1 MPKEIFRLTTAGSV
15 DDGKSTLLARL
26 LLDSGNLYEDQL
38 PQGSR
43 RVNLAD
49 LLDGLESERQQGITI
64 DVAHRFFDTARRR
77 YHLADSPGH
86 EQYTRNLATACA
98 GSDAVLLVLTA
109 TEGVKHQT
117 LIHLEVALRLGIRR
131 FIFAI
136 NKMDLVRFSKTAY
149 ERTSQQV
156 LNQIETL
163 GNRAEG
169 LDIQFIPV
177 SGLGGQNVVHSSP
190 RLSWFE
196 GPTLLAALDQTPI
209 LESQDSVS
217 VFSIQM
223 VQRLENAGRRYLGRV
238 LSGEISTGQALYLPG
253 IPKEV
258 TVSKVL
264 HHGDSVDRILSG
276 QSGSIE
282 IDADVDISRGV
293 LLGTESL
300 PVHDQFDA
308 DLIWLATEPGAKG
321 RTYLLQHQSR
331 LANATLT
338 RASLIDTVSDLK
350 TGEVSSLNQNQI
362 ARVNISISEALPL
375 QLFNSN
381 FSLGRFTLI
390 DKATGQTAAV
400 GIVNFPFRRS
410 ENVTKEIFEVT
421 SALHAELTGNN
432 PKVLWF
438 TGLPSSGK
446 STLANGLSKRLF
458 ALRRPHVVLDGDNLR
473 LGINRDLGFTDSDR
487 AENIRRTAEIA
498 NLMADAG
505 LIVLVSLVSPNESD
519 REFARQLIGE
529 ERFRLVYVATPIEVC
544 EHRDPKGLYKKARLG
559 HIPNLTGLNST
570 YDVPRKLDYQTSLA
584 DSLDYQ
590 VEALL
595 ALVLDD

>member
-38 PQGSR
+38 PQGGR
-43 RVNLAD
+43 GLNLAD

-64 DVAHRFFDTARRR
+64 DVAHRFFDTAQRR
-77 YHLADSPGH
+77 YHFADSPGH
-86 EQYTRNLATACA
+86 EQYTRNMATACA

-109 TEGVKHQT
+109 TDGVKPQT
-117 LIHLEVALRLGIRR
+117 LIHLEVALRLGIKR

-136 NKMDLVRFSKTAY
+136 NKMDLVRFSKAAY
-149 ERTSQQV
+149 ERISQRV
-156 LNQIETL
+156 LNHFEIL
-163 GNRAEG
+163 GNRAG
-169 LDIQFIPV
+169 DLDIQIIPV

-190 RLSWFE
+190 RLSWFD
-196 GPTLLAALDQTPI
+196 GPTLLAALDQTPR
-209 LESQDSVS
+209 LESHDSVS
-217 VFSIQM
+217 VFSVQM
-223 VQRLENAGRRYLGRV
+223 VQRFENVGRRYLGKV

-253 IPKEV
+253 LPKAV

-264 HHGDSVDRILSG
+264 HHGEKVDRILSG

-308 DLIWLATEPGAKG
+308 DLIWLANEPGAKG

-338 RASLIDTVSDLK
+338 RTSLIDTVSELK

-362 ARVNISISEALPL
+362 ARVNLSISEALPL
-375 QLFNSN
+375 QPFTSN
-381 FSLGRFTLI
+381 FYLGRFTLI
-390 DKATGQTAAV
+390 DKTTGQTAAV
-400 GIVNFPFRRS
+400 GTVNYPLRRS
-410 ENVTKEIFEVT
+410 QNVTKELFEVT
-421 SALHAELTGNN
+421 NELHAELTGNN

-458 ALRRPHVVLDGDNLR
+458 ALRRPHFVLDGDNLR

-505 LIVLVSLVSPNESD
+505 LIVLVSLVSPIESD
-519 REFARQLIGE
+519 REFARHLIGE
-529 ERFRLVYVATPIEVC
+529 ERFRLIYVATPMEVC
-544 EHRDPKGLYKKARLG
+544 EQRDPKGLYKKARSG
-559 HIPNLTGLNST
+559 QISNLTGFNAP
-570 YDVPRKLDYQTSLA
+570 YDVPQKLDYQTSLG
-584 DSLDYQ
+584 DSLSSQLDD
-590 VEALL
+590 LL
-595 ALVLDD
+595 ALSLND